1 MRFAMKAANT
11 TILDLSTLPEQAR
24 QEVAD
29 FYQFLAR
36 KYRTK
41 KPRPVHDSGI
51 KMFFKQYQLDMG
63 SYHFDREEAHE
74 R

>member
-1 MRFAMKAANT
+1 MKAAKT
-11 TILDLSTLPEQAR
+11 TMLDLSTLPEQAR
-24 QEVAD
+24 QEVTD

-36 KYRTK
+36 KYRAN
-41 KPRPVHDSGI
+41 KPRAMHDSGI
-51 KMFFKQYQLDMG
+51 KQFFQQYQLDMG